1 MTMFGCCIV
10 NVERYVFIRSRH
22 SQGTQKRWRERKH
35 TIRIIPECF
44 ALCRFHYLVYILK
57 AFLVETIV
65 SAIQTQTHHQ
75 WKIQEKKNSSDIDST
90 WHSSSHSFI
99 HEIYIYMCTTL
110 IMFPI
115 IFVKIPM
122 FVRPKIHIPI
132 IGHNLVFYYARGAFV
147 LWFIQTFWMDA
158 QMLSRAVNRLRS
170 SLAVNAIVVVGI
182 TQLCQYFWVSTLTRL
197 VRWKKQAIFDQK
209 KCICAC
215 LVQFGYMKSPVSG

>member
-1 MTMFGCCIV
+1 MLYAAVIIWSTFLRHFLWKQLCLPSK
-10 NVERYVFIRSRH
+10 RSPTT
-22 SQGTQKRWRERKH
+22 SGKYK
-35 TIRIIPECF
+35 
-44 ALCRFHYLVYILK
+44 
-57 AFLVETIV
+57 
-65 SAIQTQTHHQ
+65 
-75 WKIQEKKNSSDIDST
+75 KKNSSDIDST

-197 VRWKKQAIFDQK
+197 VRWKKQAIFEK
-209 KCICAC
+209 KMYFFMPRSIWVYEVTCFRLIEI
-215 LVQFGYMKSPVSG
+215 